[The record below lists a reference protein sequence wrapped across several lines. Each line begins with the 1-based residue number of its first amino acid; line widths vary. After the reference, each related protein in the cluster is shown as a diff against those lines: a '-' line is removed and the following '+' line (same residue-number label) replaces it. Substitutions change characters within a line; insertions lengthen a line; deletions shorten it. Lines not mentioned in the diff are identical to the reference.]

1 MPDTIN
7 QQFVHINARLR
18 AKERLMEEMK
28 NKHLAAENRLQQ
40 EIDTLFKEWERL
52 KKLNEEQ

>member
-28 NKHLAAENRLQQ
+28 NKHLAAENRLQK
-40 EIDTLFKEWERL
+40 EIDNLFKEWERL